1 LSKNKERVD
10 TYKIYPNAG
19 LIGGSAQSIN
29 SQGMNTINNENIINT
44 QVSIDDENKIDSDA

>member
-1 LSKNKERVD
+1 MSKNKERVD